1 MSDYAQETLIC
12 SQVGIEPEHAGSD
25 FDTDLVE
32 VNPQDFVES
41 NQLVLR
47 YQKTTEQHM
56 EDMFGLGV
64 ASPQLQS
71 TSWCYSHTSEVW
83 PIAWDNNVRI
93 ASERKRQPQGGHA
106 QDENLTEIFKKQ
118 RETRL

>member
-32 VNPQDFVES
+32 VNPQGFVES

-47 YQKTTEQHM
+47 
-56 EDMFGLGV
+56 
-64 ASPQLQS
+64 
-71 TSWCYSHTSEVW
+71 
-83 PIAWDNNVRI
+83 
-93 ASERKRQPQGGHA
+93 
-106 QDENLTEIFKKQ
+106 
-118 RETRL
+118 